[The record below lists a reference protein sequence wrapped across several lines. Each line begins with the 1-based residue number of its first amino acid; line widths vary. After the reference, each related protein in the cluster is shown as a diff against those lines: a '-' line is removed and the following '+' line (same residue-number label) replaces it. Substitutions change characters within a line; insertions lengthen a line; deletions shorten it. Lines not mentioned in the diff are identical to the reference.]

1 MKKQFITGY
10 IAGALTFGAVGAFAV
25 GLTANPNPFPITLN
39 NNSISMEGYNIE
51 GSTYFK
57 LRDIADAVGGFSV
70 DFADDTIILTTGSTP
85 VPTAAPSPSPTP
97 MPAVSSQFKTMAG
110 EILDDIEYEMRFLT
124 QILPQINYDEFERN
138 VTAALYRTEDM
149 ALYIDELLEE
159 YGDEPAAKQFLD
171 VAAAFTDAGN
181 EIYAGIIEL
190 RDSLFPDYDGAA
202 ELIERQHILM
212 EAYLEHAQ
220 KLYSEME

>member
-1 MKKQFITGY
+1 MKKQFIIGY
-10 IAGALTFGAVGAFAV
+10 IAGALTFGAIGAFAV

-39 NNSISMEGYNIE
+39 NSSISMEGYNIN

-57 LRDIADAVGGFSV
+57 LRDIADSVGGFSV
-70 DFADDTIILTTGSTP
+70 DFANDTIILTTSSTL
-85 VPTAAPSPSPTP
+85 VPTSVPSPAP
-97 MPAVSSQFKTMAG
+97 MPAVSSQFKTIAG
-110 EILDDIEYEMRFLT
+110 DILDDLKYEIRFLT

-171 VAAAFTDAGN
+171 VAAAFIDADN

-190 RDSLFPDYDGAA
+190 RDSLFPDYAEAA
-202 ELIERQHILM
+202 EMISTQHTLM
-212 EAYLEHAQ
+212 ESYLEHAQ
-220 KLYSEME
+220 NLYSEMG